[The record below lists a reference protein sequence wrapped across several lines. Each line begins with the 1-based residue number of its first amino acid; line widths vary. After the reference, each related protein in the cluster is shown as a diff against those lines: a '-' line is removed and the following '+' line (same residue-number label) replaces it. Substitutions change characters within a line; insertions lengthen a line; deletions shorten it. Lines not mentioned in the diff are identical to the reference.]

1 MKRATLLVMLLLVL
15 ALALGGCGDD
25 ATGDART
32 AVATGTLPCGDA
44 TVVEG
49 YDAMATDGANESAA
63 LSALPALVAAQ
74 KESGAWDDADWDAV
88 ESAEPRFVA
97 YIVRVELGDQ
107 VALFEVRADGIP
119 HNLYGYQRAF
129 DSGSIIWTAA
139 ADSQGATA
147 AATSSG
153 ETLAAS
159 AVETAMRD
167 AFPEDPFTVVVAGY
181 RFAYLLEG
189 TDPLL
194 FEVAPDGSLISAS
207 R

>member
-1 MKRATLLVMLLLVL
+1 MKRAAPFAMLLLVL

-25 ATGDART
+25 ATGDA
-32 AVATGTLPCGDA
+32 ADSGSTGTTTSA
-44 TVVEG
+44 ITVVEG
-49 YDAMATDGANESAA
+49 FDAMATDGANESAA
-63 LSALPALVAAQ
+63 LSALPALAEAQ
-74 KESGAWDDADWDAV
+74 KESGEWDDVDWEAVDA
-88 ESAEPRFVA
+88 AEPRFVA
-97 YIVRVELGDQ
+97 YIVRVELADQ

-147 AATSSG
+147 VAASAG
-153 ETLAAS
+153 ETLVTS

-167 AFPEDPFTVVVAGY
+167 AFPEDPFTVLVAGY

>member
-1 MKRATLLVMLLLVL
+1 MKRATLLVAVLLVL
-15 ALALGGCGDD
+15 AVVLVGCGDD
-25 ATGDART
+25 TAGDSTESDATGSSPSATT
-32 AVATGTLPCGDA
+32 A
-44 TVVEG
+44 VEG

-74 KESGAWDDADWDAV
+74 KESGAWDDADWDSV
-88 ESAEPRFVA
+88 EEAGPRFVA
-97 YIVRVELGDQ
+97 YLVRVELGDQ
-107 VALFEVRADGIP
+107 VALFEVRADAIP

-139 ADSQGATA
+139 ADAQGAATA
-147 AATSSG
+147 PASAG

-159 AVETAMRD
+159 AVDAAMRD
-167 AFPEDPFTVVVAGY
+167 AFPEDAFAVSIAGY
-181 RFAYLLEG
+181 RFAYVLEG
-189 TDPLL
+189 ADPLL

>member
-1 MKRATLLVMLLLVL
+1 MKRATPLAMLVLVL

-25 ATGDART
+25 ATGDA
-32 AVATGTLPCGDA
+32 ADSGSTGTSTSA
-44 TVVEG
+44 ITVVEG
-49 YDAMATDGANESAA
+49 FDAMATDGANESAA
-63 LSALPALVAAQ
+63 LSALPALVKAQ
-74 KESGAWDDADWDAV
+74 KESGGWDDADWDAV
-88 ESAEPRFVA
+88 DSAEPRFVA

-107 VALFEVRADGIP
+107 AALFEVRADGIP

-147 AATSSG
+147 AAASSG
-153 ETLAAS
+153 ETLATS

-167 AFPEDPFTVVVAGY
+167 AFPEDPFTVLVAGY

>member
-1 MKRATLLVMLLLVL
+1 MKRATLLVILLLVL

-25 ATGDART
+25 GGGDA
-32 AVATGTLPCGDA
+32 ADSGSTGTA
-44 TVVEG
+44 TSAITVVEG
-49 YDAMATDGANESAA
+49 FDAMATDGANESAA
-63 LSALPALVAAQ
+63 LSALPALVAVQ

-88 ESAEPRFVA
+88 DSAEPRFVA

-119 HNLYGYQRAF
+119 HNLHGYQRAF

-147 AATSSG
+147 AATSAG
-153 ETLAAS
+153 ETLAIS